1 MKYSSPILSFDIDT
15 DTLPERPESIVTASE
30 EIVTTIDPQTAAN
43 GDEVTIGDDESA
55 FLFGQF
61 FTEKAAS
68 EEVDS
73 QPVSHT
79 RDTRDLPNDRHPR
92 HHRHPES
99 PETDPLAGVTDP
111 GAEDLEQSITCIEE
125 AIRHAEDNPGALASE
140 AFNAAVR
147 LVRER
152 DLEAWFRLRG
162 PLMRACRK
170 AGVQLSEIEK
180 STRPASDDFED
191 NTCTADELVALV
203 QDQAELFH
211 AEDGACFATLKASPR
226 KTYRLDSQAF
236 AEWVGYAYYRVTQ
249 EETGTG
255 RAASDTAIR
264 TARVVLTGI
273 AKNDGPERKV
283 YLRAARQGEAY
294 YLDLGDDSWR
304 AIEITAADW
313 RLVEHPPVY
322 FWRSNTTRPLPLP
335 TPGGDLAL
343 LWQYAN
349 IPEADRPLVLA
360 WMLDAWRPE
369 TPFPVLELIGQQG
382 TAKSSTQD
390 RLRDCLD
397 PNAVNLRS
405 APKSVEDLFVSAGS
419 NWLASLNNLSHLSAN
434 VQDAICNLATGGG
447 FASRTLYTNAD
458 ETLIEA
464 KRPVVLNGIVP
475 LVTAQDLADRV
486 VHVELPEVEGYRR
499 ESDIRADFERDRPLI
514 VGGLLDLFVRT
525 LAKLPEAQVERPPRM
540 ADFALLGEA
549 MQMAQGKPAG
559 AFMRLYGAN
568 RRESVARGLEASPI
582 AQALRDFAE
591 TKSKGNRS
599 ALVFTGNW
607 KQLLKELD
615 PYRDQAEAWPKST
628 QGFSGII
635 RRQRPALA
643 QVGVFITIGGH
654 TKQGTEVMVKWSQP
668 GDGDE
673 GDEGDKRSETSLSDG
688 GVKRDVEVF

>member
-1 MKYSSPILSFDIDT
+1 M
-15 DTLPERPESIVTASE
+15 
-30 EIVTTIDPQTAAN
+30 
-43 GDEVTIGDDESA
+43 
-55 FLFGQF
+55 
-61 FTEKAAS
+61 
-68 EEVDS
+68 
-73 QPVSHT
+73 
-79 RDTRDLPNDRHPR
+79 
-92 HHRHPES
+92 
-99 PETDPLAGVTDP
+99 
-111 GAEDLEQSITCIEE
+111 
-125 AIRHAEDNPGALASE
+125 
-140 AFNAAVR
+140 
-147 LVRER
+147 
-152 DLEAWFRLRG
+152 
-162 PLMRACRK
+162 
-170 AGVQLSEIEK
+170 
-180 STRPASDDFED
+180 
-191 NTCTADELVALV
+191 
-203 QDQAELFH
+203 
-211 AEDGACFATLKASPR
+211 
-226 KTYRLDSQAF
+226 
-236 AEWVGYAYYRVTQ
+236 
-249 EETGTG
+249 
-255 RAASDTAIR
+255 
-264 TARVVLTGI
+264 VLTGI

-304 AIEITAADW
+304 AIEITAAGW

-419 NWLASLNNLSHLSAN
+419 SWLASLNNLSHLTAN

-549 MQMAQGKPAG
+549 MQMAQGKPPG

-591 TKSKGNRS
+591 TQSKGNRS

-615 PYRDQAEAWPKST
+615 SYRDQAEAWPKST

-643 QVGVFITIGGH
+643 QVGVLITSSGH
-654 TKQGTEVMVKWSQP
+654 GNKGAKVTVRWIKP
-668 GDGDE
+668 GDDGDE
-673 GDEGDKRSETSLSDG
+673 GDERSETLLSDG
-688 GVKRDVEVF
+688 DVKRDVEVF